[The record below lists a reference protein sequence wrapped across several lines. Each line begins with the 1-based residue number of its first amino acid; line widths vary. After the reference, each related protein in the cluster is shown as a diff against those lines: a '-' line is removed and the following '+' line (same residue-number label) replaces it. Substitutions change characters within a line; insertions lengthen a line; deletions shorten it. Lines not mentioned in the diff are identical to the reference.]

1 MGFSKLT
8 ARTVPSHGK
17 HNPRGG
23 QKVTRVIVHH
33 WAGTAGGDARLTN
46 PNEAVSANYILYS
59 DGTLV
64 GQVDETLRAWTTGG
78 FGFDAPSI
86 TVEVQNSAAGG
97 DWPISDK
104 AYIKLIQL
112 IADIAQRYGW
122 GGVSAANVR
131 GHREFVATACPGPYV
146 WHRIGD
152 IRAKADAAARGG
164 AVTPAPKPSGKSIAQ
179 LADEVL
185 RGVYG
190 NGEQR
195 RAALGSQ
202 YAAVQAEVNRRIYGT
217 ATPSQP
223 AAKSVAQLADEVLA
237 GKHGNGDA
245 RVRSLGARYNDVQA
259 EVNRRLG
266 IAVAPAA
273 PATVDIDRLA
283 RAVIRGDYG
292 NGQARVQ
299 ALGSNYTAV
308 QRRVNQILGIA

>member
-1 MGFSKLT
+1 MGFSKLA

-17 HNPRGG
+17 YNSRNGRA
-23 QKVTRVIVHH
+23 VTRVIVHH
-33 WAGTAGGDARLTN
+33 WAGTQGGDARLVN
-46 PNEAVSANYILYS
+46 PSEAVSANYILYS

-78 FGFDAPSI
+78 FDFDAPSI

-202 YAAVQAEVNRRIYGT
+202 YDAVQAEVNRRIYGT
-217 ATPSQP
+217 STPSQP

-245 RVRSLGARYNDVQA
+245 RVRSLGAYYNDVQA

-273 PATVDIDRLA
+273 PAQVDIDRLA

-292 NGQARVQ
+292 NGAARQA
-299 ALGSNYTAV
+299 ALGSNYAAV
-308 QRRVNQILGIA
+308 QRRVNQILGL